1 MGRRKKFLKMR
12 IVFDSCL
19 FFNFIVTFVIGLN
32 IQIHSF
38 KNVTEKYSD
47 DEFGIVSLNHKNL
60 GTTHI
65 VF

>member
-1 MGRRKKFLKMR
+1 M
-12 IVFDSCL
+12 
-19 FFNFIVTFVIGLN
+19 VTFVIGLN